1 MEDNYDEITIRKL
14 IDELNYYTKLYD
26 EGKPEISDKEWD
38 DKYFLLQK
46 IEQKTGI
53 YYKDSPTQRVNYQV
67 VNQLNKVEHSHLMLS
82 LDKTKD
88 LEVVRSFLG
97 KKEGI
102 MMAKMDGLTCSLK
115 YIDGRLVS
123 AETRGNGIIGEDILY
138 NALQVK
144 NIPNRIEKGG
154 TWIIDG
160 EIICTYKDFEPFKE
174 EYKNP
179 RNFASGSIRLLDSK
193 ESHNRNLTFVAWDLI
208 NQTWYAKDEIY
219 LETLSGRLGLL
230 SDIGFTV
237 VPYTLVEENCIDNY
251 EQVVPPS
258 LEEQIEELKQKCTKL
273 GYPIDGVVFKYN
285 NVEEYEAAG
294 RTDHHFK
301 GGIAYKFYD
310 DEYETKLIDIEW
322 TMGRTGQLTP
332 VAIYEDIDI
341 DGTICNR
348 ASLHNL
354 SIMEEQLYIPYKG
367 EKIWIAKMNMI
378 IPQVVKKQW
387 IANEYKP
394 GENVF
399 YPPKVCPI
407 CGEPTSIHKDNN
419 SKVLYCDNPMCEG
432 KLLNKLD
439 HFCSK
444 KGLDI
449 KGLSKA
455 TLDKLIDWGWVENIK
470 DIFTL
475 FTHKE
480 EWVKKQGFGVASV
493 EKILSAID
501 IASETT
507 LDKIIAAAGIPEIG
521 SRVAKDLAS
530 HYDSWTEFR
539 MDTDYTHIDG
549 IGEIMNNNLL
559 NFNYED
565 MDYIVAAYLDY
576 QPISHNDE
584 NAKILDGK
592 VFCITGKVKHFKN
605 RAELQADIESK
616 GGKVV
621 SSMSN
626 KVTHLINND
635 NTSTSSKNL
644 AAQKANIPI
653 ITEEEYLE
661 LCNN

>member
-1 MEDNYDEITIRKL
+1 MGEDNNEIRKL

-46 IEQKTGI
+46 MEQKTGI
-53 YYKDSPTQRVNYQV
+53 YYEDSPTQRVNYQV
-67 VNQLNKVEHSHLMLS
+67 VNKLNKVEHSHPMLS
-82 LDKTKD
+82 LDKTKSID
-88 LEVVRSFLG
+88 EVKLFLG
-97 KKEGI
+97 NKPHI
-102 MMAKMDGLTCSLK
+102 AMAKMDGLTCSLT
-115 YIDGRLVS
+115 YENGRLVA
-123 AETRGNGIIGEDILY
+123 AETRGNGIIGEDILH
-138 NALQVK
+138 NALQIK
-144 NIPNRIEKGG
+144 SIPKRIEYTNKLVV
-154 TWIIDG
+154 DG
-160 EIICTYKDFEPFKE
+160 EVICTYEDFENFKD

-179 RNFASGSIRLLDSK
+179 RNFASGSIRLLNSE
-193 ESHNRNLTFVAWDLI
+193 ESANRHLTFIAWDVIEGFKDNDFLSTRLKELGELGFTYVPFFYDNSI
-208 NQTWYAKDEIY
+208 EDNRVEHAIDEIK
-219 LETLSGRLGLL
+219 
-230 SDIGFTV
+230 IFC
-237 VPYTLVEENCIDNY
+237 NKI
-251 EQVVPPS
+251 
-258 LEEQIEELKQKCTKL
+258 
-273 GYPIDGVVFKYN
+273 GYPIDGIVFKYDKVN
-285 NVEEYEAAG
+285 EYLAAG

-332 VAIYEDIDI
+332 VAVYEDIDI

-399 YPPKVCPI
+399 YPPEVCPI
-407 CGEPTSIHKDNN
+407 CGESTSIHKDNN

-455 TLDKLIDWGWVENIK
+455 TLDKLINWGWVENIK

-549 IGEIMNNNLL
+549 IGEIMNDNLL

-576 QPISHNDE
+576 QPISHNNE
-584 NAKILDGK
+584 NIKILDGK
-592 VFCITGKVKHFKN
+592 IFCITGKVNHFKN

>member
-1 MEDNYDEITIRKL
+1 MGEDNNEIRKL

-46 IEQKTGI
+46 MEQKTGI
-53 YYKDSPTQRVNYQV
+53 YYEDSPTQRVNYQV
-67 VNQLNKVEHSHLMLS
+67 VNKLNKVEHSHPMLS
-82 LDKTKD
+82 LDKTKSID
-88 LEVVRSFLG
+88 EVKSFLG
-97 KKEGI
+97 NKSHI
-102 MMAKMDGLTCSLK
+102 AMAKMDGLTCSLT
-115 YIDGRLVS
+115 YENGRLVA
-123 AETRGNGIIGEDILY
+123 AETRGNGIIGEDILH
-138 NALQVK
+138 NALQIK
-144 NIPNRIEKGG
+144 SIPKRIEYTNKLVV
-154 TWIIDG
+154 DG
-160 EIICTYKDFEPFKE
+160 EVICTYEDFENFKD

-179 RNFASGSIRLLDSK
+179 RNFASGSIRLLNSE
-193 ESHNRNLTFVAWDLI
+193 ESANRHLTFIAWDVIEGFKDNDFLSTRLKELGELGFTYVPFFYDNSI
-208 NQTWYAKDEIY
+208 EDNRVEHAIDEIK
-219 LETLSGRLGLL
+219 
-230 SDIGFTV
+230 IFC
-237 VPYTLVEENCIDNY
+237 NKI
-251 EQVVPPS
+251 
-258 LEEQIEELKQKCTKL
+258 
-273 GYPIDGVVFKYN
+273 GYPIDGIVFKYDK
-285 NVEEYEAAG
+285 VSEYLAAG

-399 YPPKVCPI
+399 YPPEVCPI
-407 CGEPTSIHKDNN
+407 CGESTSIHKDND

-449 KGLSKA
+449 KGLSKV

-475 FTHKE
+475 FAHKE

-576 QPISHNDE
+576 QSISHNDE

-592 VFCITGKVKHFKN
+592 VFCITGKVNHFKN

>member
-1 MEDNYDEITIRKL
+1 MGEDNNEIRKL

-46 IEQKTGI
+46 MEQKTGI
-53 YYKDSPTQRVNYQV
+53 YYEDSPTQRVNYQV
-67 VNQLNKVEHSHLMLS
+67 VNKLNKVEHSHPMLS
-82 LDKTKD
+82 LDKTKSID
-88 LEVVRSFLG
+88 EVKSFLG
-97 KKEGI
+97 NKPHI
-102 MMAKMDGLTCSLK
+102 AMAKMDGLTCSLT
-115 YIDGRLVS
+115 YENGRLIA
-123 AETRGNGIIGEDILY
+123 AETRGNGIIGEDILH
-138 NALQVK
+138 NALQIK
-144 NIPNRIEKGG
+144 SIPKRIEYTNKLVV
-154 TWIIDG
+154 DG
-160 EIICTYKDFEPFKE
+160 EVICTYEDFENFKD

-179 RNFASGSIRLLDSK
+179 RNFASGSIRLLNSE
-193 ESHNRNLTFVAWDLI
+193 ESANRHLTFIAWDVIEGFKDNDFLSTRLKELGELGFTYVPFFYDNSI
-208 NQTWYAKDEIY
+208 EDNRVEHAIDEIK
-219 LETLSGRLGLL
+219 
-230 SDIGFTV
+230 IFC
-237 VPYTLVEENCIDNY
+237 NKI
-251 EQVVPPS
+251 
-258 LEEQIEELKQKCTKL
+258 
-273 GYPIDGVVFKYN
+273 GYPIDGIVFKYDK
-285 NVEEYEAAG
+285 VSEYLAAG

-332 VAIYEDIDI
+332 IAIYEDIDI

-399 YPPKVCPI
+399 YPPEVCPI
-407 CGEPTSIHKDNN
+407 CGESTSIHKDND

-455 TLDKLIDWGWVENIK
+455 TLDKLINWGWVENIK

-576 QPISHNDE
+576 QPVSHNNE
-584 NAKILDGK
+584 NVKILDGK
-592 VFCITGKVKHFKN
+592 VFCITGKVNHFKN

>member
-1 MEDNYDEITIRKL
+1 M
-14 IDELNYYTKLYD
+14 
-26 EGKPEISDKEWD
+26 
-38 DKYFLLQK
+38 
-46 IEQKTGI
+46 EQKTGI
-53 YYKDSPTQRVNYQV
+53 YYEDSPTQRVNYQV
-67 VNQLNKVEHSHLMLS
+67 VNKLNKVEHSHPMLS
-82 LDKTKD
+82 LDKTKSID
-88 LEVVRSFLG
+88 EVKSFLG
-97 KKEGI
+97 NKPHI
-102 MMAKMDGLTCSLK
+102 AMAKMDGLTCSLT
-115 YIDGRLVS
+115 YENGRLVA
-123 AETRGNGIIGEDILY
+123 AETRGNGIIGEDILH
-138 NALQVK
+138 NALQIK
-144 NIPNRIEKGG
+144 SIPKRIEYTNKLVV
-154 TWIIDG
+154 DG
-160 EIICTYKDFEPFKE
+160 EVICTYEDFENFKD

-179 RNFASGSIRLLDSK
+179 RNFASGSIRLLNSE
-193 ESHNRNLTFVAWDLI
+193 ESANRHLTFIAWDVIEGFKDNDFLSTRLKELGELGFTYVPFFYDNSI
-208 NQTWYAKDEIY
+208 EDNRVEHAIDEIK
-219 LETLSGRLGLL
+219 
-230 SDIGFTV
+230 IFC
-237 VPYTLVEENCIDNY
+237 NKI
-251 EQVVPPS
+251 
-258 LEEQIEELKQKCTKL
+258 
-273 GYPIDGVVFKYN
+273 GYPIDGIVFKYDK
-285 NVEEYEAAG
+285 VSEYLAAG

-348 ASLHNL
+348 ASLHNITIL
-354 SIMEEQLYIPYKG
+354 KDTLGGYGWDGQ
-367 EKIWIAKMNMI
+367 KIKVFKANQI
-378 IPQVVKKQW
+378 IPQISWAQPEDEYTKK
-387 IANEYKP
+387 Y
-394 GENVF
+394 F
-399 YPPKVCPI
+399 HYPMTCPI
-407 CGEPTSIHKDNN
+407 CNQPTKIKKDVV
-419 SKVLYCDNPMCEG
+419 SEILYCDNPMCEG

-455 TLDKLIDWGWVENIK
+455 TLDKLINWGWVENIK

-530 HYDSWTEFR
+530 HYDSWTAFR

-576 QPISHNDE
+576 QPIFHNNE
-584 NAKILDGK
+584 NIKILDGK
-592 VFCITGKVKHFKN
+592 VFCITGKVNHFKN

-621 SSMSN
+621 SSISN

>member
-1 MEDNYDEITIRKL
+1 MGEDNNEIRKL

-46 IEQKTGI
+46 MEQKTGI
-53 YYKDSPTQRVNYQV
+53 YYEDSPTQRVNYQV
-67 VNQLNKVEHSHLMLS
+67 VNKLNKVEHSHPMLS
-82 LDKTKD
+82 LDKTKSID
-88 LEVVRSFLG
+88 EVKSFLG
-97 KKEGI
+97 NKPHI
-102 MMAKMDGLTCSLK
+102 AMAKMDGLTCSLT
-115 YIDGRLVS
+115 YENGRLVA
-123 AETRGNGIIGEDILY
+123 AETRGNGIIGEDILH
-138 NALQVK
+138 NALQIK
-144 NIPNRIEKGG
+144 SIPKRIEYTNKLVV
-154 TWIIDG
+154 DG
-160 EIICTYKDFEPFKE
+160 EVICTYEDFENFKD

-179 RNFASGSIRLLDSK
+179 RNFASGSIRLLNSE
-193 ESHNRNLTFVAWDLI
+193 ESANRHLTFIAWDVIEGFKDNDFLSTRLKELGELGFTYVPFFYDNSI
-208 NQTWYAKDEIY
+208 EDNRVEHAIDEIK
-219 LETLSGRLGLL
+219 
-230 SDIGFTV
+230 IFC
-237 VPYTLVEENCIDNY
+237 NKI
-251 EQVVPPS
+251 
-258 LEEQIEELKQKCTKL
+258 
-273 GYPIDGVVFKYN
+273 GYPIDGIVFKYDK
-285 NVEEYEAAG
+285 VSEYLAAG

-332 VAIYEDIDI
+332 VAVYEDIDI

-348 ASLHNL
+348 ASLHNIT
-354 SIMEEQLYIPYKG
+354 IMKDTLGGYGWDGQ
-367 EKIWIAKMNMI
+367 KIKVFKANQI
-378 IPQVVKKQW
+378 IPQISWAQPEDEYTKK
-387 IANEYKP
+387 Y
-394 GENVF
+394 F
-399 YPPKVCPI
+399 HYPMTCPI
-407 CGEPTSIHKDNN
+407 CNQPTKIKKDVV
-419 SKVLYCDNPMCEG
+419 SEVLYCDNPMCEG

-576 QPISHNDE
+576 QSISHSNE
-584 NAKILDGK
+584 NIKILDGK
-592 VFCITGKVKHFKN
+592 IFCITGKVNHFKN

>member
-1 MEDNYDEITIRKL
+1 MGEDNNEIRKL

-46 IEQKTGI
+46 MEQKIGI
-53 YYKDSPTQRVNYQV
+53 YYEDSPTQRVNYQV
-67 VNQLNKVEHSHLMLS
+67 VNKLNKVEHSHPMLS
-82 LDKTKD
+82 LDKTKSID
-88 LEVVRSFLG
+88 EVKSFLG
-97 KKEGI
+97 NKPHI
-102 MMAKMDGLTCSLK
+102 AMAKMDGLTCSLT
-115 YIDGRLVS
+115 YENGRLVA
-123 AETRGNGIIGEDILY
+123 AETRGNGIIGEDILH
-138 NALQVK
+138 NALQIK
-144 NIPNRIEKGG
+144 SIPKRIEYTNKLVV
-154 TWIIDG
+154 DG
-160 EIICTYKDFEPFKE
+160 EVICTYEDFENFKD

-179 RNFASGSIRLLDSK
+179 RNFASGSIRLLNSE
-193 ESHNRNLTFVAWDLI
+193 ESANRHLTFIAWDVIEGFKDNDFLSTRLKELGELGFTYVPFFYDNSI
-208 NQTWYAKDEIY
+208 EDNRVEHAIDEIK
-219 LETLSGRLGLL
+219 
-230 SDIGFTV
+230 IFC
-237 VPYTLVEENCIDNY
+237 NKI
-251 EQVVPPS
+251 
-258 LEEQIEELKQKCTKL
+258 
-273 GYPIDGVVFKYN
+273 GYPIDGIVFKYDK
-285 NVEEYEAAG
+285 VSEYLAAG

-332 VAIYEDIDI
+332 VAVYEDIDI

-348 ASLHNL
+348 ASLHNITIL
-354 SIMEEQLYIPYKG
+354 KDTLGGYGWDGQ
-367 EKIWIAKMNMI
+367 KIKVFKANQI
-378 IPQVVKKQW
+378 IPQISWAQPEDEYTKK
-387 IANEYKP
+387 Y
-394 GENVF
+394 F
-399 YPPKVCPI
+399 HYPMTCPI
-407 CGEPTSIHKDNN
+407 CNQPTKIKKDVV
-419 SKVLYCDNPMCEG
+419 SEVLYCDNPMCEG

-530 HYDSWTEFR
+530 HYDSWTKFR

-576 QPISHNDE
+576 QPISYNDE

-592 VFCITGKVKHFKN
+592 VFCITGKVNHFKN